1 MALSTP
7 FSLPSTAC
15 HSSHRH
21 LHAVVLCHT
30 SFPLSQDEPA
40 AFASSSDNASSC
52 RLLSRAETKALN
64 PYHRRWPPS
73 SDCPIPTLYRYK
85 KVISTLVT
93 LPTTQPYLNFS
104 SSLSRAPC
112 HRSSTCRRRSL
123 SPSSHTYR
131 PSVQ

>member
-1 MALSTP
+1 MTLSTP

-21 LHAVVLCHT
+21 LHAVVLCHA

-40 AFASSSDNASSC
+40 LPPL
-52 RLLSRAETKALN
+52 RLLTMLHPVASPLE

-93 LPTTQPYLNFS
+93 LSTTQPYLNFS
-104 SSLSRAPC
+104 SSLSRAPR
-112 HRSSTCRRRSL
+112 HWSSTCRRRSL